1 MNIRFTAKQ
10 LEITPDI
17 RSYCEKRLK
26 TMARLL
32 RPPVEVDIVLSMQ
45 KYRYKAEANLKAKGL
60 VAVAEEVSPDLM
72 TTLGQMLDSLEKR
85 VKREREKV
93 RQKKRRLSRET
104 RLTALAEMAE
114 REAGEKGKKI
124 IRTDD
129 YSLKPMSVDEALLQL
144 ELKRKEVFVFRR
156 EGDEKFAV
164 VFKRRDGNYGLIEP
178 EE

>member
-1 MNIRFTAKQ
+1 MNIRYTAKQ
-10 LEITPDI
+10 LEITPEI

-26 TMARLL
+26 TIAKLL
-32 RPPVEVDIVLSMQ
+32 RPPVEVDIVLSME
-45 KYRYKAEANLKAKGL
+45 KYRYKAEINLKAKGL

-72 TTLGQMLDSLEKR
+72 TTLGQALDSLQNR

-104 RLTALAEMAE
+104 RRTVLTAMAE
-114 REAGEKGKKI
+114 QAAGEKEKRV
-124 IRTDD
+124 IRMND

-156 EGDEKFAV
+156 QGDERLAV